1 MRIRAPKIVPALAC
15 FFFAL
20 TVSIRAEL
28 VLARKGQSQYRIV
41 LAANAPPSE
50 RYAAEEL
57 QGYLEPGS
65 RLSAT
70 PSAPARVKSCSGTTR
85 T

>member
-41 LAANAPPSE
+41 LAANAPPFE

-57 QGYLEPGS
+57 QGYLEKMSGAKLPIISDTERAGS
-65 RLSAT
+65 CRY
-70 PSAPARVKSCSGTTR
+70 TT
-85 T
+85 